1 MPALFTKVSI
11 VPISLDTVSTADF
24 MLFLSVIS
32 IGTTIHS
39 PPADLISSAND
50 SSFSFLRAD
59 IATFAPQEA
68 NTFEKRYPSP
78 EDAPVTKAI

>member
-11 VPISLDTVSTADF
+11 VPISLETLSTADLI
-24 MLFLSVIS
+24 LFLSVIS
-32 IGTTIHS
+32 IGTTMHS
-39 PPADLISSAND
+39 PPVAFISSAKD

-68 NTFEKRYPSP
+68 NTLEKRYPSP